1 MKRILEILKEQR
13 DMGLKGNLYH
23 VTQIHFAYNTNHI
36 EGNSLT
42 EEQTR
47 YIFETNTLFIEDGQS
62 EAKVDDIIETANHFK
77 LVDYML
83 DIADEDLSEEM
94 IKEFHKILKAGT
106 SDERKKWFN
115 VGEYKTLENEVGG
128 KNTTSPNDVSKE
140 ITKLL
145 NWYNGLKNAT
155 IEEIIEFHC
164 KFERIHPFQDGNG
177 RVGRIIMFKECL
189 KNNIIPFIILD
200 KNKAFYYRGLSEY
213 EKGIEK
219 GYLVD
224 TCLDAQDYYKAM
236 IDKYVNNK

>member
-62 EAKVDDIIETANHFK
+62 ETKVDDIIETANHFK

-83 DIADEDLSEEM
+83 DIADVDLSEEM

-155 IEEIIEFHC
+155 IEDIIEFHC

>member
-13 DMGLKGNLYH
+13 DMRLKGNLYH

-47 YIFETNTLFIEDGQS
+47 YIFETNTLFVEDGQS
-62 EAKVDDIIETANHFK
+62 ETKVDDIIETANHFK

-83 DIADEDLSEEM
+83 DIADEDLSEAM

-140 ITKLL
+140 ISKLL
-145 NWYNGLKNAT
+145 NWYNGLKNVT
-155 IEEIIEFHC
+155 IEDIIEFHC

-189 KNNIIPFIILD
+189 KNNIIPLIILD

>member
-47 YIFETNTLFIEDGQS
+47 YIFETNTLFVEDGQS
-62 EAKVDDIIETANHFK
+62 ETKVDDIIETANHFK

-83 DIADEDLSEEM
+83 DIADEDLSEAM
-94 IKEFHKILKAGT
+94 IKEFHKILKTGT

-140 ITKLL
+140 ISKLL
-145 NWYNGLKNAT
+145 NWYNGLKNVT
-155 IEEIIEFHC
+155 IEDIIEFHC

-213 EKGIEK
+213 EKEIEK